1 MGTLNN
7 EARKKYSNNIEL
19 LGKAQRGDQLALDEL
34 VEINLPLVAALTKKF
49 MNRGYEYDDIFQV
62 GSMGLVKAIKN
73 FDLSYDVK
81 FSTYA
86 VPMIMGEI
94 RRFLR
99 DDGYI
104 KVSRN
109 VKYVAKKV
117 HYAKEE
123 LAQKLKREPKI
134 EELADY
140 MDMPKEE
147 ILFAIDAVADPQY
160 LFETIHQE
168 DGSPIYLMDKISN
181 KSNENVIDKLSLK
194 EALNKLD
201 ARSRQIIILR
211 YFKDVTQVNVAKML
225 GISQVQV
232 SRIEKKVLKM
242 MREKL
247 SG

>member
-19 LGKAQRGDQLALDEL
+19 LTKAQKGDQLALDEL

-62 GSMGLVKAIKN
+62 GSMGLIKAIKN

-109 VKYVAKKV
+109 IKYVAKKV
-117 HYAKEE
+117 HYAREE

-147 ILFAIDAVADPQY
+147 ILFAIDAVTEPQY

-168 DGSPIYLMDKISN
+168 DGSPIYLLDKISN
-181 KSNENVIDKLSLK
+181 PNNENVIDKLSLK
-194 EALNKLD
+194 EALSKLD